1 MDQRFF
7 TLWTHATATAMVDLM
22 EDDDCPFNTAQEL
35 RVQDVVMGLIE
46 RAAAASAA
54 GAATKQENRHR
65 HNYLTA
71 PLRACIQSD
80 DTVRNK
86 LRQCARHCV
95 DILNMPNPDE
105 LTCRDI
111 VATVLLAS
119 GSKDAASVTYKFVR
133 EFGDMMESM
142 RQMGDTTNAPGL
154 RIVPADSNQFAQMYP
169 SAYPE
174 GQPPVECKLDIR
186 DLKLKKDEARIR
198 QAAAADR
205 QAGSIWRSHFRGLRS
220 APCPRVPPGD
230 ELIDQRSG
238 HSRLRIVAPRRR
250 SMRAGR
256 RAHGQPPTNRRKR
269 SHPPAASCADR
280 RWH

>member
-1 MDQRFF
+1 MDQTPASIYNDVATYLRHMLSLRPAQAELMRRQLADHLIQLLR
-7 TLWTHATATAMVDLM
+7 TNATGMSHATATAMVDLM
-22 EDDDCPFNTAQEL
+22 EDDECPFNAAQKL

-54 GAATKQENRHR
+54 GAATKQENKHW

-71 PLRACIQSD
+71 PLWACIQSD

-119 GSKDAASVTYKFVR
+119 GSKDAASVAYKFVR
-133 EFGDMMESM
+133 EFSDMMESM

-154 RIVPADSNQFAQMYP
+154 RIFPADTKQFVQMHLL
-169 SAYPE
+169 AYPE

-186 DLKLKKDEARIR
+186 ELKLKKDETPCRKSLRVLQDDDVSRPRLTAK
-198 QAAAADR
+198 QA
-205 QAGSIWRSHFRGLRS
+205 
-220 APCPRVPPGD
+220 P
-230 ELIDQRSG
+230 SG
-238 HSRLRIVAPRRR
+238 
-250 SMRAGR
+250 
-256 RAHGQPPTNRRKR
+256 
-269 SHPPAASCADR
+269 
-280 RWH
+280 